1 MARIAT
7 FGLAAAVVITA
18 AFAWAADPAGTQ
30 APEGFKSLFNGKD
43 LTGWEGNPDFW
54 SVRDGVI
61 TGQTTAEKKTKGNTF
76 LIWKAGTLK
85 DFELRI
91 KWKLGAHN
99 SGIQYRSKDRGN
111 FVVSGYQADMDYG
124 NRFTGI
130 LYEEKGR
137 GILVKRGT
145 KVVVQANGKKV
156 VEGQTAEDKAIV
168 GAIKKDDWNEYVIV
182 AKGNH
187 VTQTL
192 NGVTTVDLTD
202 NQEDKR
208 ALSGIL
214 ALQLHAGPPM
224 IVQFKDIYLKELK

>member
-1 MARIAT
+1 MR
-7 FGLAAAVVITA
+7 GMAAAVVLVLAWTTGVA
-18 AFAWAADPAGTQ
+18 AAEAPA
-30 APEGFKSLFNGKD
+30 GFKSLFNGKD

-76 LIWKAGTLK
+76 LIWKDGTLK

-91 KWKLGAHN
+91 KYKLGAHN

-124 NRFTGI
+124 NKYTGI

-145 KVVVQANGKKV
+145 KTVVGADGKKV
-156 VEGQTAEDKAIV
+156 VEGRTAEDKEILAAV
-168 GAIKKDDWNEYVIV
+168 KKDDWNEYVIV
-182 AKGNH
+182 CKGNH

-192 NGVTTVDLTD
+192 NGVVTVDLTD
-202 NQEDKR
+202 NQETKR
-208 ALSGIL
+208 ALEGIL